1 MKFEEIQ
8 KLLEFISDSNL
19 TEFKVKDG
27 EFELSVRTKEYAK
40 TKAVKSIELSH
51 APVVAAPQAAP
62 AAPAA
67 ESVPAASVPDMP
79 AAPPAAEAPTDSD
92 SQLVAIKSPI
102 VGTFYRS
109 PSPEK
114 PVYAKVGD
122 TVAVGDVVCIV
133 EAMKLFNEIES
144 EVSGKI
150 VKVEVEDASPVE
162 YDTILF
168 WVDPN
173 G

>member
-19 TEFKVKDG
+19 TEFKLKDG
-27 EFELSVRTKEYAK
+27 DFELSVRTKEY
-40 TKAVKSIELSH
+40 TKAKSVVGVEYTH
-51 APVVAAPQAAP
+51 TPVVASPPPAP
-62 AAPAA
+62 AAAA
-67 ESVPAASVPDMP
+67 VEPSAAPVADMP
-79 AAPPAAEAPTDSD
+79 APPAPSDPKSD
-92 SQLVAIKSPI
+92 SGANLVAIKSPI

-122 TVAVGDVVCIV
+122 MVAVGDVVCIV

-144 EVSGKI
+144 EVAGRI

-162 YDTILF
+162 YDTVLF